1 MVEFASCHW
10 PNLKC
15 FCFEIMEPNQ
25 GPYTILSDGKYQCG
39 ECKKVTGDTIKG
51 MKIHITK
58 IHEPEQGTPKKQ
70 KKKSKKKSSS

>member
-51 MKIHITK
+51 SQRV
-58 IHEPEQGTPKKQ
+58 EPAHANKRTL
-70 KKKSKKKSSS
+70 